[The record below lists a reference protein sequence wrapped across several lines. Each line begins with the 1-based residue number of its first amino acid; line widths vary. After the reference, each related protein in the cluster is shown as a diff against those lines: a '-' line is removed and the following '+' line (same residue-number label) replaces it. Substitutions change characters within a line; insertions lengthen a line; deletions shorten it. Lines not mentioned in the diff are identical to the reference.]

1 MSMSVESDLL
11 RQTMRFWAT
20 GVTVVTTE
28 HLDVRHGM
36 TVSSF
41 TVLSLTP
48 AQVLISLA
56 KSARTHD
63 LVAHSHSF
71 GISILSANQQDIS
84 ERFAGRTTEGQD
96 RLAGLET
103 FTMTSGAPLIA
114 GALAHLDCHVA
125 AMFTVGTNTIFIG
138 DVLATKHAEDGAPLV
153 YFNQGY
159 KRLV

>member
-1 MSMSVESDLL
+1 MSVESDLL

-28 HLDVRHGM
+28 HLGVQHGM

-56 KSARTHD
+56 QSARTHE
-63 LVAHSHSF
+63 LVTLSHSF
-71 GISILSANQQDIS
+71 GISILSAKQQDIS
-84 ERFAGRTTEGQD
+84 ERFAGRTPEEQD

-114 GALAHLDCHVA
+114 GALAHLDCRVA
-125 AMFTVGTNTIFIG
+125 TSFTVGTNTIFIG
-138 DVLATKHAEDGAPLV
+138 DVLATKSIEDGEPLM
-153 YFNQGY
+153 YFNRGY
-159 KRLV
+159 RKLA